1 MANKGPDGFLEA
13 QKECYRLL
21 EDKHYHSFLTSDS
34 YHQLIVESKKLDIS
48 FGRDKSRE
56 SSAITSK
63 RRRVE
68 AEVQTMSKSRTR
80 PKQWARP
87 KPASMRSLLILF
99 DEFQKI

>member
-48 FGRDKSRE
+48 FGREKKRE
-56 SSAITSK
+56 WLTPMMLTRNLSS
-63 RRRVE
+63 
-68 AEVQTMSKSRTR
+68 
-80 PKQWARP
+80 W
-87 KPASMRSLLILF
+87 KPGRIRSMYPPTINSVLTGF
-99 DEFQKI
+99 AAFQVI

>member
-48 FGRDKSRE
+48 FGREKSRE
-56 SSAITSK
+56 LFTMRVPMVPGLLRFSSA
-63 RRRVE
+63 VFL
-68 AEVQTMSKSRTR
+68 
-80 PKQWARP
+80 PK
-87 KPASMRSLLILF
+87 L
-99 DEFQKI
+99 